1 MTKFMAAA
9 IQMDTQDDKKLNLQ
23 NAVKGIEEAVAKGAK
38 LIALPETMNYI
49 GRDELK
55 QAEPIPD
62 GPTFKILAEQAKKYG
77 IWIHGGSIYEI
88 KPRDNRPY
96 NATMLISPE
105 GNLVAKYRKLHPFD
119 VIIINGPFNKESD
132 RICPGNEIVTV
143 DTVEVGHLGLSICYD
158 IRFPEIY
165 RLMAMAGAQVLLAP
179 SNFTINTG
187 RDHWEILLRTRALEN
202 ECYMIAPAQ
211 CGIKP
216 NFQANGNAMIIDPW
230 GRILARASTDKPE
243 VITAE
248 IDLDYVDC
256 VRKQLFTLANRRPDV
271 YHMTTTTKRTI
282 MS

>member
-1 MTKFMAAA
+1 MTKFIAAA
-9 IQMDTQDDKKLNLQ
+9 IQMDTQADKKLNLQ
-23 NAVKGIEEAVAKGAK
+23 NAVKGIEEAVGRGAK

-55 QAEPIPD
+55 QAELIPG
-62 GPTFKILAEQAKKYG
+62 GPTFNILAEQAKKYG
-77 IWIHGGSIYEI
+77 VWLHGGSIYET

-105 GNLVAKYRKLHPFD
+105 GCLVAKYRKLHPFD

-216 NFQANGNAMIIDPW
+216 NFKANGNAMIIDPW

-248 IDLDYVDC
+248 IDLDYVKS
-256 VRKQLFTLANRRPDV
+256 VRQQLFTLANRRPDV
-271 YHMTTTTKRTI
+271 YHMTTTTKG
-282 MS
+282 SPLS